1 MCHIHIRPK
10 LIFYKTY
17 IYIGVYLYYI
27 YICMY
32 VHVCHVCMYVCIQLE
47 LFYSVRILISVP
59 YLINGV
65 GEWYVALPTS
75 IAIGQGFVYI

>member
-1 MCHIHIRPK
+1 M
-10 LIFYKTY
+10 Y
-17 IYIGVYLYYI
+17 
-27 YICMY
+27 MY
-32 VHVCHVCMYVCIQLE
+32 VMYVCMYVCIQLE
-47 LFYSVRILISVP
+47 LFYSVRRILISVP

>member
-1 MCHIHIRPK
+1 
-10 LIFYKTY
+10 
-17 IYIGVYLYYI
+17 
-27 YICMY
+27 MY